1 MLSLN
6 PTFSLSG
13 VYKTANRDVNA
24 RLYITANGFWGGQF
38 ERSHLN
44 VRIFNPSAPSN
55 QPLHS
60 AYRRHDKEKR
70 REYQQRVHEVENASF
85 TPLIFT
91 TTGGMG
97 DAATQFYKRL
107 ANLLSVK
114 HSLSY
119 GVVMGWLRCKFKLLL
134 VEICNYVICG
144 VRSGLRCPVAEA
156 LIAVQVAEARI

>member
-1 MLSLN
+1 MHHSKITIPHLLGKYWQCKPRPSLN
-6 PTFSLSG
+6 LQTSWFEW
-13 VYKTANRDVNA
+13 VYECR
-24 RLYITANGFWGGQF
+24 GGRF
-38 ERSHLN
+38 ERSYFD

-70 REYQQRVHEVENASF
+70 RECQQRIHEVENASF

-107 ANLLSVK
+107 ANLLSAK

-119 GVVMGWLRCKFKLLL
+119 GIVMGWLRCKLSFSLL
-134 VEICNYVICG
+134 
-144 VRSGLRCPVAEA
+144 RSAIMYIRG
-156 LIAVQVAEARI
+156 ARSSLSHC

>member
-1 MLSLN
+1 MSY
-6 PTFSLSG
+6 F
-13 VYKTANRDVNA
+13 D
-24 RLYITANGFWGGQF
+24 
-38 ERSHLN
+38 

-107 ANLLSVK
+107 ANLLSAK
-114 HSLSY
+114 HRLSY
-119 GVVMGWLRCKFKLLL
+119 GIVMGWLRCKLSFSLL
-134 VEICNYVICG
+134 
-144 VRSGLRCPVAEA
+144 RSTIMCIRGARYSLRCPSAKA
-156 LIAVQVAEARI
+156 LIAVQVAEAHI